1 MHRQAPIGTIVLL
14 LGACA
19 SAGSPSSSS
28 VIRSWDY
35 AAEPAAV
42 RIAAAR
48 SLREVGFEP
57 SEEAAESDELRTA
70 WRSFAGATGY
80 STCSGEVEGRATL
93 RIGEGTS
100 GTRVTMEIEFRR
112 PDPGAPKPCASTG
125 EMERRL
131 NRLILEELR
140 A

>member
-1 MHRQAPIGTIVLL
+1 MHRRISSGILILL

-19 SAGSPSSSS
+19 STASSSSSS

-57 SEEAAESDELRTA
+57 SEEAVESDELRTA

-80 STCSGEVEGRATL
+80 SMCSGEVEGRATL
-93 RIGEGTS
+93 RLGEGTS

-112 PDPGAPKPCASTG
+112 PDRESPERCESTG
-125 EMERRL
+125 ELERRL
-131 NRLILEELR
+131 NGLILEELP